1 VSSTLIKPIQV
12 VANLSDEALHG
23 IAKEIRE
30 WSRTG
35 KTGGVKIAELN
46 TMLMRDS
53 GMHEDGISQVT
64 EALVLNEVC
73 DRWLSASIY
82 LRKS

>member
-1 VSSTLIKPIQV
+1 MPSALIKPIQV
-12 VANLSDEALHG
+12 VHGLSDEALHG
-23 IAKEIRE
+23 LAKEIRE

-46 TMLMRDS
+46 AMLIRDS
-53 GMHEDGISQVT
+53 GMLEDGISQVT

-73 DRWLSASIY
+73 DRWIGASIY
-82 LRKS
+82 

>member
-1 VSSTLIKPIQV
+1 MTSAFVKPTQV
-12 VANLSDEALHG
+12 VAGLSDEALHAL
-23 IAKEIRE
+23 AKEIRQ

-35 KTGGVKIAELN
+35 KTGGERIAELN
-46 TMLMRDS
+46 AMLVRDS
-53 GMHEDGISQVT
+53 GMLEDGISQVT

-82 LRKS
+82 